1 MGRWVNGHAPPQE
14 LLLFGIEKSVV
25 VIESA
30 VVRPIDVRARSMMK
44 IHRRVAILGE
54 LRPAMTFESRALKEP
69 ADNNGAAKKKK
80 HRAVYKWT
88 MPMQIANI
96 ACQIIRSNLLRA
108 CARISVGKF
117 FIFQGLPGSSS
128 WIAIYA
134 ALQGAGAIL
143 DNDGG

>member
-14 LLLFGIEKSVV
+14 LLLFGIEKSV

-69 ADNNGAAKKKK
+69 
-80 HRAVYKWT
+80 
-88 MPMQIANI
+88 QITT
-96 ACQIIRSNLLRA
+96 
-108 CARISVGKF
+108 
-117 FIFQGLPGSSS
+117 GLQRKRNTGRYTSGLCPCK
-128 WIAIYA
+128 
-134 ALQGAGAIL
+134 
-143 DNDGG
+143 